1 MLYFVL
7 QVFHHFIVETRGI
20 NLLVYFSCYVAVLT
34 MLLVYFSIDVD
45 LHPKWAECIK
55 RLALLIAL
63 CTCVAFIFDIAVFS
77 RNVRVTRVILQP
89 FAWTS
94 ECSHEQ
100 AKGAIY
106 DIFNMMLFVPYS
118 VLFSNFISVCFK
130 TSVCRSFTLTIVS
143 AGLLSICVEVLQL
156 KFSLGTFETEDIIC
170 NVLGAIVGGL
180 PYLIRGLVH
189 SRVHFIN

>member
-7 QVFHHFIVETRGI
+7 QIFHHFIVETRGI
-20 NLLVYFSCYVAVLT
+20 SWLVYFSCYVAVLI

-55 RLALLIAL
+55 RSALLIAL
-63 CTCVAFIFDIAVFS
+63 CTCVVFILDITVLS
-77 RNVRVTRVILQP
+77 RNALETRAVLEP
-89 FAWTS
+89 FAWIS
-94 ECSHEQ
+94 EDSHEQ

-106 DIFNMMLFVPYS
+106 DIFNVVLFVPYS
-118 VLFSNFISVCFK
+118 VVFSNFISVCFK
-130 TSVCRSFTLTIVS
+130 TSACRSFTLTIVS

-170 NVLGAIVGGL
+170 NVFGGIVGGL
-180 PYLIRGLVH
+180 PYLIKGIAH